1 MQFNLGEITMNS
13 NDKTKTFTFHNRGT
27 VDSFN
32 PDKRVPDPFNASKQI
47 SQLKANKMIV
57 ETMNCPDVYILD
69 NQGNEVK

>member
-1 MQFNLGEITMNS
+1 MN
-13 NDKTKTFTFHNRGT
+13 TKNIEKMFTFHNRGT

-47 SQLKANKMIV
+47 SQLKANKIIV

-69 NQGNEVK
+69 NQGKEVK